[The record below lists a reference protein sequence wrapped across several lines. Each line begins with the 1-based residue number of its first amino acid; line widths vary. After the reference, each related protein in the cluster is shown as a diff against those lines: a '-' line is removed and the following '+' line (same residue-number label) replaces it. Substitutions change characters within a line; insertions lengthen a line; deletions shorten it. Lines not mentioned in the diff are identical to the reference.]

1 MAKQRTNKKAETKNE
16 FKEFSFTMDNFDY
29 SGRIYPVEESANGNK
44 RAYLS
49 LCINDQITINYC
61 HLVIT
66 KKNTFI
72 SFPSIS
78 VKDDYKSVI
87 YTDESL
93 NEELDALASE
103 LEKLV

>member
-1 MAKQRTNKKAETKNE
+1 MAKQRTNKKADAKNE

-29 SGRIYPVEESANGNK
+29 SGRIYPAEEGNNGVK

-93 NEELDALASE
+93 NDDLDALASE